1 MEYYNLI
8 GKENFEIYY
17 RNKINGLLL
26 NPEIMEYLDKNKID
40 LNEKKDL
47 NLFPNYDKKK
57 FRTVRTMS
65 RMTADESMPLS
76 IPMPTKKKQKFSK
89 KETTEFIGKK
99 ITEVDS
105 RIHKIDQK
113 VSDEIVSQMSNFEV
127 KKRQKKIRRKD
138 GTITTIAEIEQEK
151 AKAIKEAKEAKEA
164 AEAEAKKAEEERK
177 EQEKKKEEE
186 LENVNKDT
194 ININEEE
201 IKTEKKE
208 PTVKF
213 DIDKELEKE
222 KENEMLTNDIEFP
235 PRVFRRRGSS
245 IGQNAMLKE
254 IEEYVEKNKKEM
266 YQALEELKLSYEPEI
281 KEAEESGFPDI
292 AESLKEDMS
301 GELDNLT
308 AQYEEQRM
316 KEVEAIRAKYSKKE
330 SY

>member
-57 FRTVRTMS
+57 IRTVKTLS
-65 RMTADESMPLS
+65 RLTTDGSLPPS

-105 RIHKIDQK
+105 KIHKIDQK
-113 VSDEIVSQMSNFEV
+113 VSDEIVAQMSNFEA

-138 GTITTIAEIEQEK
+138 GTITTIAEIEQEE
-151 AKAIKEAKEAKEA
+151 AKAIKEAKEAQEA
-164 AEAEAKKAEEERK
+164 AEAKKAEEERK
-177 EQEKKKEEE
+177 ELERKKEEA
-186 LENVNKDT
+186 ENVNKDT
-194 ININEEE
+194 ITINEKE

-330 SY
+330 TY

>member
-1 MEYYNLI
+1 MEYYNLQN
-8 GKENFEIYY
+8 KEKFEAYY
-17 RNKINGLLL
+17 QNKINSLLL
-26 NPEIMEYLDKNKID
+26 NPEITEYLDKNQID
-40 LNEKKDL
+40 LNVKKDL

-57 FRTVRTMS
+57 FKNVRATLS
-65 RMTADESMPLS
+65 RLNTDDSLPPL
-76 IPMPTKKKQKFSK
+76 PKKRQKFSK
-89 KETTEFIGKK
+89 KENSEFISKK

-105 RIHKIDQK
+105 KLHKIDQK

-186 LENVNKDT
+186 NVNKDT

-222 KENEMLTNDIEFP
+222 KENEMLTNDMEFP